1 MSAGGPGHRAP
12 SRPGAD
18 PVAEGPRGF
27 AAVFG
32 RPPEAGGDAPGRVNL
47 LGEHTDYNDGYVL
60 PTAIPQR
67 TRVDV
72 ARGAGPGFRVHA
84 AEYRDTASFDLAA
97 PPAEHHARYVHGCLR
112 ELADGG
118 VVLPPLDLHLHSTV
132 PIGVGLSSSA
142 ALEVATLRALRALLG
157 LALDDVAIARLAQRA
172 EIAYAGVQCGI
183 MDPMASSLADTD
195 HMLFLDTRSLER
207 TLLPLP
213 RGGAVLVLDSGIAR
227 RLADS
232 GYNRRR
238 DECREAARR
247 LGVASLREIDD
258 PAAVESLPDPLRARA
273 RHVVTENARV
283 LEAAGGADAARFGA
297 LMDASHASL
306 RDDYAVSTPEL
317 DALVALLQA
326 HPDVHGAR
334 LTGAGFGGAC
344 VALCVP
350 GREGAVAA
358 SALAAYRA
366 LGHAG
371 TQRVPEPDPADR
383 GPGGA
388 DDPCPDPGR

>member
-1 MSAGGPGHRAP
+1 LSAPPPRHRVPSPPGG
-12 SRPGAD
+12 D
-18 PVAEGPRGF
+18 PVADGPRGF
-27 AAVFG
+27 EAVFG

-47 LGEHTDYNDGYVL
+47 LGEHTDYNDGFVL

-72 ARGAGPGFRVHA
+72 AHGAGPRFRVHA
-84 AEYRDTASFDLAA
+84 AEYHETAAFDLVS

-112 ELADGG
+112 ELADAG

-157 LALDDVAIARLAQRA
+157 LAIDDVAIARLAQRA

-183 MDPMASSLADTD
+183 MDQMAASLADTD

-207 TLLPLP
+207 RLLPLP
-213 RGGAVLVLDSGIAR
+213 AGGAILVLDSGVPR

-247 LGVASLREIDD
+247 LGVASLRDVDDAATVEI
-258 PAAVESLPDPLRARA
+258 LPEPLRARA
-273 RHVVTENARV
+273 RHVVSENARV
-283 LEAAGGADAARFGA
+283 LEAARGADAVRFGA

-306 RDDYAVSTPEL
+306 RDDYAVSIPEL
-317 DALVALLQA
+317 DALVALLQS

-350 GREGAVAA
+350 GREAAVAA

-366 LGHAG
+366 LGHEGA
-371 TQRVPEPDPADR
+371 QRVPAPT
-383 GPGGA
+383 GPTIRM
-388 DDPCPDPGR
+388 P